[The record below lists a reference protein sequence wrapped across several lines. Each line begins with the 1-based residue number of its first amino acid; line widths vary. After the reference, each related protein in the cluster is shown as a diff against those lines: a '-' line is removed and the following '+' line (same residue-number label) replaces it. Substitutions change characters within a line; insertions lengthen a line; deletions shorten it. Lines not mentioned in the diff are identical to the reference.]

1 MVLSCAPLH
10 ILIIA
15 ATRLELN
22 AARERDMESVL
33 GVPIKLTWLTAVGD
47 YVGAVPTAVAA
58 MRAGGCQHFD
68 FAINVG
74 FCGTHRRE
82 SPIGTNVIVTHDT
95 FLDYGFQRED
105 GFLPLHATRFPM
117 PHCDTDGWLTTTTP
131 SLLPYAPSSIPRRR
145 GYTVSHPTQGGQ
157 YTAEGIPIPQE
168 AIETMEG
175 AAFAYAMAE
184 LRTPSLAIRTI
195 SNYCAPM
202 ASAQWDIHTAQ
213 NGVQK
218 AITQS
223 LQIIASYHNEQK
235 GQQ

>member
-95 FLDYGFQRED
+95 FLDYGFQREG
-105 GFLPLHATRFPM
+105 GFLPLHATRFSM
-117 PHCDTDGWLTTTTP
+117 PHCDTDG
-131 SLLPYAPSSIPRRR
+131 
-145 GYTVSHPTQGGQ
+145 
-157 YTAEGIPIPQE
+157 
-168 AIETMEG
+168 
-175 AAFAYAMAE
+175 
-184 LRTPSLAIRTI
+184 
-195 SNYCAPM
+195 
-202 ASAQWDIHTAQ
+202 
-213 NGVQK
+213 
-218 AITQS
+218 
-223 LQIIASYHNEQK
+223 
-235 GQQ
+235 

>member
-1 MVLSCAPLH
+1 
-10 ILIIA
+10 
-15 ATRLELN
+15 
-22 AARERDMESVL
+22 
-33 GVPIKLTWLTAVGD
+33 
-47 YVGAVPTAVAA
+47 
-58 MRAGGCQHFD
+58 
-68 FAINVG
+68 
-74 FCGTHRRE
+74 
-82 SPIGTNVIVTHDT
+82 
-95 FLDYGFQRED
+95 
-105 GFLPLHATRFPM
+105 M

-145 GYTVSHPTQGGQ
+145 GYTVSHPTQGGK

-184 LRTPSLAIRTI
+184 LHTPSLAIRTI